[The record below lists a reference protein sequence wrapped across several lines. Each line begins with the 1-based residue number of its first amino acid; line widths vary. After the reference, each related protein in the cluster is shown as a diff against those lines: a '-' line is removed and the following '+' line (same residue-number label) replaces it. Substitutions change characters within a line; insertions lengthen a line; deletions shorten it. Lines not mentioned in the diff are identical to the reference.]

1 MSDTTHDVL
10 VVSDSTSGAPIAA
23 LLTAAGFS
31 VRLAVDGAEAL
42 DMARR
47 KRPDVILS
55 EIAIPVLD
63 GFGMCRLV
71 KTDDTLYDVPVIL
84 LTALN
89 SLDDIVR
96 GLQSGADN
104 LVRKPF
110 DPQDLVAKL
119 RDVIDSREPH
129 SGRCVQMDVRI
140 QPGGATHFIDTERQ
154 QILDLLVSTFEDAAR
169 MTEQLRIQ
177 QQDLVSSYQCLER
190 LCRIGSAIAPALH
203 PDEVARMALDELL
216 GLPGVAGGAVLLSG
230 ADGAL
235 RIAATASLGASRGL
249 CAQREECACRVA
261 LGNVEIRSMPVTG
274 DCALLGDARQAGAGI
289 VVPLFI
295 GNRGLGAILLSTSDM
310 RGESAASRQ
319 VLETA
324 AQQVAVA
331 IERSRLVCDMETLIR
346 ERTSALQSE
355 RYLTSQIVRTTAAL
369 VMLADREGKIVVF
382 NPACEAAFG
391 WSAADVVG
399 KFFADV
405 LVDPAR
411 AADVRSA
418 LNNLPGSAGQNFPCE
433 HWRARD
439 GSERRIIWTVSAV
452 PGADGQSAYWLG
464 TGLDVTEAEGL
475 RERLRYLSNFDATT
489 GLPNRAS
496 LRERFGK
503 ILDGGRQGSAAGLL
517 WIGCERLPLVRE
529 SLGPA
534 AEQALVTAMAARLTR
549 WQRDGDCV
557 ARCDD
562 GAFAVLALRAGPDEL
577 AVPAAEILALMAPPF
592 QVSQEA
598 LHVEV
603 SVGIAVAPPDGADFD
618 ALVQAASGA
627 SRQASMSDERRFI
640 FHQPERLVAASERF
654 RLEVALHQA
663 LERNEL
669 FLQYQPQ
676 ASLGSGRVVGFEAL
690 LRWRHPTFGMVSPAN
705 FIDIA
710 EETGL
715 IHPIGDWVLRQ
726 ACLQLRDWRAQGLA
740 LVPIAVN
747 LSAKQF
753 SSRIVDRVRAVL
765 QETGVDPSHLV
776 LELTESVSMDNP
788 ESTFGILAALRSVG
802 VQLAIDDFGTGY
814 SNLNY
819 LKRFPVQKLKLDQS
833 FVRELVSS
841 PHDLAIS
848 RAIIAMAHSL
858 RLCVIAEGVETEGQL
873 ALLSANGCDE
883 MQGYLFSRPLD
894 PGAAASLLRDGISLD
909 LDCLSRERAGFSVL
923 CIGTGAVHARENI
936 EGALRDAGAHTAQ
949 VQVAGDPAQAL
960 ELMARTRFAML
971 VALGCSGAT
980 WETMLDVARQLHPA
994 VVVVAIDCGAATHD
1008 VRERLRAAFADAVPR
1023 ANASA
1028 STSQECAGTR
1038 ERGTGMC
1045 GERS

>member
-1 MSDTTHDVL
+1 MNDTTHDVL
-10 VVSDSTSGAPIAA
+10 VVGDSTAGALQIDT
-23 LLTAAGFS
+23 LLAAAGFS
-31 VRLAVDGAEAL
+31 VRLAADGAEAL
-42 DMARR
+42 AMARR
-47 KRPDVILS
+47 KRPDAILS
-55 EIAIPVLD
+55 DIAMPVLD
-63 GFGMCRLV
+63 GFEMCRRV
-71 KTDDTLYDVPVIL
+71 KADDALHDVPVIL
-84 LTALN
+84 LTPLS
-89 SLDDIVR
+89 SLDDIVQ

-104 LVRKPF
+104 LIRKPF
-110 DPQDLVAKL
+110 DMEDLVAKL
-119 RDVIDSREPH
+119 RHVIDTRLSQGQR
-129 SGRCVQMDVRI
+129 RVQMGVRI
-140 QPGGATHFIDTERQ
+140 QLGGTTHFIDAERQ
-154 QILDLLVSTFEDAAR
+154 QILDLLVSTYEEAAR

-177 QQDLVSSYQCLER
+177 QQDLAGSYQWLER

-203 PDEVARMALDELL
+203 PREVARLALEELL
-216 GLPGVAGGAVLLSG
+216 SLPGVTGGAVVLSG

-235 RIAATASLGASRGL
+235 RFAATTLLGDDRGL
-249 CAQREECACRVA
+249 CVQRQGCACRAA
-261 LGNVEIRSMPVTG
+261 LGNVARRSTRVPGQCT
-274 DCALLGDARQAGAGI
+274 LLGDALQAGAGM
-289 VVPLFI
+289 VVPLFV
-295 GNRGLGAILLSTSDM
+295 GDRTLGAILLATNDLH
-310 RGESAASRQ
+310 GDGAASRQ
-319 VLETA
+319 VIETA

-331 IERSRLVCDMETLIR
+331 IERSQLYCDMETLVR
-346 ERTSALQSE
+346 ERTRALQSE
-355 RYLTSQIVRTTAAL
+355 RHLTSQIVRTTAAL
-369 VMLADREGKIVVF
+369 VMLADEEGKIVLF

-391 WSAADVVG
+391 WSEAEVVG

-411 AADVRSA
+411 AADVRHA
-418 LNNLPGSAGQNFPCE
+418 LNNLSRSGGQGFPYE

-439 GSERRIIWTVSAV
+439 GSELRIIWTVSAV
-452 PGADGQSAYWLG
+452 QGADGKHAYWLG

-475 RERLRYLSNFDATT
+475 RERLRYLSNFDTAT

-503 ILDGGRQGSAAGLL
+503 TLDGARQGSAAGLL
-517 WIGCERLPLVRE
+517 WIWCERLPLVRE

-534 AEQALVTAMAARLTR
+534 AEQSLVTAMAARLKR

-562 GAFAVLALRAGPDEL
+562 GAFAVVAVRAGPDEL
-577 AVPAAEILALMAPPF
+577 ATPAAEILALMAPPF
-592 QVSQEA
+592 QVGQEA

-603 SVGIAVAPPDGADFD
+603 SVGIAVAPPDEADFD
-618 ALVQAASGA
+618 TLVQAASAA
-627 SRQASMSDERRFI
+627 SRQASMSEEPRFI

-654 RLEVALHQA
+654 RLEVALRQA

-676 ASLGSGRVVGFEAL
+676 ASLSTGRMVGFEAL
-690 LRWRHPTFGMVSPAN
+690 LRWRHPALGMVSPAH

-765 QETGVDPSHLV
+765 EETGVDPSHLV
-776 LELTESVSMDNP
+776 LELTESVSMDDP

-848 RAIIAMAHSL
+848 RAVIAMAHSL
-858 RLCVIAEGVETEGQL
+858 RLCVIAEGVETAGQL

-894 PGAAASLLRDGISLD
+894 PGAAAALLRDGASLD
-909 LDCLSRERAGFSVL
+909 LEYLSRKRAGFAVL
-923 CIGTGAVHARENI
+923 CIGAGTLCARESVAA
-936 EGALRDAGAHTAQ
+936 ALRDAGANPAHL
-949 VQVAGDPAQAL
+949 QVAEDPAQAF
-960 ELMARTRFAML
+960 ELMARTDFAML
-971 VALGCSGAT
+971 VALGCNEAPWG
-980 WETMLDVARQLHPA
+980 TMLEVARQLHPA
-994 VVVVAIDCGAATHD
+994 VALLAIDGDVAAHD
-1008 VRERLRAAFADAVPR
+1008 VRERLRTTFAQAMPR
-1023 ANASA
+1023 SIAS
-1028 STSQECAGTR
+1028 R
-1038 ERGTGMC
+1038 ERTCTQEGCPGIC
-1045 GERS
+1045 EEPA